1 MNSWWP
7 SNVSEWVGLLVQLF
21 TVIAVVLGAVWNL
34 MRRTITSVQTHFD
47 TKLAQLEKN
56 LEERFKN
63 QGERIGENESLISK
77 AHSSIHDLQ
86 LKSQT
91 QEFQLLE
98 IAKDNGRIEGTL
110 SRLEEILSKRDRG
123 QSEIDTQIRE
133 RLAGIEAKL
142 DIFSDLGSIA
152 KTYMRERK

>member
-34 MRRTITSVQTHFD
+34 MRRTIASVQTHFD

-152 KTYMRERK
+152 KTYMKERK